1 MHKNYCS
8 NTEIYTRNKDSGDI
22 RKRVLKSRK
31 PSFFSFF
38 NDTSSSNGNE
48 LLGFRRFAKAY
59 LFGEEIGSCGT
70 DSYTPVKANLN
81 KRRTKKEDKNDQP
94 LWKRQHYS
102 QGCSFFIDDDSDKK
116 TETAA
121 KNFHENYNHI
131 DNSLISRG
139 AQFLDETKFVDE
151 KVAGSQNSAFLK
163 ARSVSINDIPH
174 GTGIASVL
182 SQVRGGSLERIV
194 VYRYDTPERSLHKV
208 DLFFLNYDG
217 AQAFMRYATTN
228 IFKVNGVHLKP
239 EWIFLESTY
248 ENVMKEQSVNRIL
261 DEDKLIS
268 RCLIVKKSSTKTI
281 LNKSNQDKAQKL
293 ENIDIQELE
302 KDFQNFGEVLEITP
316 IVSRKLCVS
325 IFFYDI
331 SSAMRAIEE
340 YEQKGSYL
348 NNKYFKA
355 WTIWYGKDITDQ
367 PCIDL

>member
-1 MHKNYCS
+1 MHRNYYS
-8 NTEIYTRNKDSGDI
+8 NTEIYTKNGGSEYV
-22 RKRVLKSRK
+22 RKKVLRSRK

-48 LLGFRRFAKAY
+48 LVGFRRFAKAY
-59 LFGEEIGSCGT
+59 LFGDETDSCGT
-70 DSYTPVKANLN
+70 DSYTPVKAIAN
-81 KRRTKKEDKNDQP
+81 KRRSKKEHKNDQQ
-94 LWKRQHYS
+94 LWKRQHNS
-102 QGCSFFIDDDSDKK
+102 QGCSFFIEDDINKK
-116 TETAA
+116 AETAV
-121 KNFHENYNHI
+121 KDLYGNGKYNGH
-131 DNSLISRG
+131 DSVFKG
-139 AQFLDETKFVDE
+139 AQYTEETEYNE
-151 KVAGSQNSAFLK
+151 KATEAQNSTFPK
-163 ARSVSINDIPH
+163 TRSVSINDIPR
-174 GTGIASVL
+174 GTGIGSVL

-217 AQAFMRYATTN
+217 AQSFMKYATTN
-228 IFKVNGVHLKP
+228 IFKVNGTHLRP

-248 ENVMKEQSVNRIL
+248 ENIMKEQSVNRIL
-261 DEDKLIS
+261 DEEKLIS
-268 RCLIVKKSSTKTI
+268 RCLIVKKSSSKTI
-281 LNKSNQDKAQKL
+281 VTKPSQDKSQSL

-331 SSAMRAIEE
+331 SSAMRAMEE

-348 NNKYFKA
+348 YNKYFKT